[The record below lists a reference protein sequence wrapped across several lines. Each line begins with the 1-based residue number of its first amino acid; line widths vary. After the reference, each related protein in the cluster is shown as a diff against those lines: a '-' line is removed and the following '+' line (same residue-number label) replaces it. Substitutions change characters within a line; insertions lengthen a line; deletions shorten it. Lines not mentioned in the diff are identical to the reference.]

1 MSTVGSVA
9 KAINS
14 PLGIVLITGIGL
26 LAAWPTIKSYLKG
39 VGSKAPAA
47 NPTCSQTAQ
56 CGSCNA
62 NYSPVCTC
70 GALGACGYACT
81 LSSAIGCFFQSCDPV
96 VAGAYASRLRR
107 PNTSTSAG
115 GIPTS
120 NITRER
126 SGAIQSWSKRPF
138 QAGPS
143 GCYAL
148 AYNSAPPDPKYTASI
163 LALNPRVKLKGT

>member
-1 MSTVGSVA
+1 MA

-14 PLGIVLITGIGL
+14 PWGIVLITGVGL
-26 LAAWPTIKSYLKG
+26 LAAWPTIRSYLKG
-39 VGSKAPAA
+39 VGKQAPAA

-62 NYSPVCTC
+62 NYSAVCTC

-81 LSSAIGCFFQSCDPV
+81 ASCAIGCFFQSCDPV
-96 VAGAYASRLRR
+96 VAGTVYASRLRR
-107 PNTSTSAG
+107 PNTSSSAG
-115 GIPTS
+115 GIPAS

-126 SGAIQSWSKRPF
+126 SGAIQSWSKRPY

-143 GCYAL
+143 GCYAS
-148 AYNSAPPDPKYTASI
+148 AYNSSPPDPKYTASI
-163 LALNPRVKLKGT
+163 LALNPRVKLKGQ